1 VRPYDERSWI
11 DRLLR
16 DWKNKLSALKVRLRK
31 LLARRL
37 LPFLFLLSFV
47 TLAGM
52 QPAAS
57 QSANDINVIQMVD
70 MGDTAFVKTGPQV
83 WAHVDKASQQIQYR
97 FVQFNFGKPVDGS
110 PETFFLLIDP
120 TRETGFMLDF
130 ANNMV
135 KLSLSNSNEYQDFRR
150 IVAVSPLS
158 QIPGINR
165 DWWQNEQP
173 SLLRAHNAGIT
184 SQSVRMM
191 DIGKS
196 AFVKTGP
203 SEWVEVNKATG
214 AAEFTFSELGS
225 HLSDYE
231 DVIVLGDTSR
241 NIRFKFNLIPRKVEI
256 GNLNVPFPR
265 ADGDPY
271 GKIDI
276 LSANSWIP
284 GIQRDWWGYTIATN
298 TPAAT
303 NPPAA
308 SNPPVSS
315 NAPPVNTAP
324 PGMAQLT
331 WIFRNQTGDVLNIRL
346 KSDRAIWPGNNG
358 ALAYNSDGL
367 DHKYII
373 NCVPNET
380 ICYGVWTRNGGREW
394 GLGPNLD
401 TSRSCQTC
409 CQTCRNGTTN
419 ALIFN

>member
-1 VRPYDERSWI
+1 MRPYDERSWI

-203 SEWVEVNKATG
+203 QQWVEVNKATG

-231 DVIVLGDTSR
+231 DVVVLGDTAR
-241 NIRFKFNLIPRKVEI
+241 NIRFKFNLIPRTVEI
-256 GNLNVPFPR
+256 GNLNVPYPR
-265 ADGDPY
+265 SPGEPY
-271 GKIDI
+271 GKIDV

-284 GIQRDWWGYTIATN
+284 GINRDWWGYTIASN
-298 TPAAT
+298 APAA
-303 NPPAA
+303 A
-308 SNPPVSS
+308 NPPVSS
-315 NAPPVNTAP
+315 DAPPVNTAP